1 MLGLL
6 RDPRLGESRGMLVGY
21 LEKHA
26 RAMPR
31 AQKAL
36 MALGD
41 DPQLHLEVQDALK
54 RNRRREK
61 ERLRARERRAA
72 KRREKEAA
80 KRRGDRNAGED

>member
-1 MLGLL
+1 
-6 RDPRLGESRGMLVGY
+6 
-21 LEKHA
+21 
-26 RAMPR
+26 MPR